1 MNAVP
6 DREVAAQLAAFR
18 RESVDLERRLRGDQL
33 TAADSEEYWRSQ
45 IGLWRGLIERTLAN
59 YPIQLRAIS
68 QIPSGG
74 EGGSWEETALEEIVE
89 VRAKLEIAPGT
100 DAELARRVVDKADR
114 NCLVSNSLKASVH
127 VVPTITI
134 ASEPIRALASV

>member
-1 MNAVP
+1 MDSRTVAIGSSPASVWANEDTLEVPLARLSWLPTMNAVP
-6 DREVAAQLAAFR
+6 DPEVAAQLAAFR

-33 TAADSEEYWRSQ
+33 SAADSEQYWRSQ

-74 EGGSWEETALEEIVE
+74 EGGSWEEAALEEIVE
-89 VRAKLEIAPGT
+89 VRAKL
-100 DAELARRVVDKADR
+100 DA
-114 NCLVSNSLKASVH
+114 
-127 VVPTITI
+127 TIERL
-134 ASEPIRALASV
+134 S

>member
-33 TAADSEEYWRSQ
+33 SAADSEEYWRSQ

-74 EGGSWEETALEEIVE
+74 EGGSWEEAALEEIVE
-89 VRAKLEIAPGT
+89 VRAKL
-100 DAELARRVVDKADR
+100 DA
-114 NCLVSNSLKASVH
+114 
-127 VVPTITI
+127 TIERL
-134 ASEPIRALASV
+134 S

>member
-33 TAADSEEYWRSQ
+33 SAGDSEEYWRSQ

-74 EGGSWEETALEEIVE
+74 EGGSWEEAALEEIVE
-89 VRAKLEIAPGT
+89 VRAKL
-100 DAELARRVVDKADR
+100 DA
-114 NCLVSNSLKASVH
+114 
-127 VVPTITI
+127 TIERL
-134 ASEPIRALASV
+134 S

>member
-1 MNAVP
+1 MDSRTIAIGSSPASVWADEDTLEVPLARLSRILTMNAVP

-33 TAADSEEYWRSQ
+33 SAADSEDYWRSQ

-74 EGGSWEETALEEIVE
+74 EGGSWEEAALEEIIE
-89 VRAKLEIAPGT
+89 VRAKL
-100 DAELARRVVDKADR
+100 DA
-114 NCLVSNSLKASVH
+114 
-127 VVPTITI
+127 TIERL
-134 ASEPIRALASV
+134 S

>member
-18 RESVDLERRLRGDQL
+18 RESVDLERRLRGDIVS
-33 TAADSEEYWRSQ
+33 APESEEYWRSQ
-45 IGLWRGLIERTLAN
+45 IGLWRRLIERTLAN

-74 EGGSWEETALEEIVE
+74 EGGTWEEAALEEIVE
-89 VRAKLEIAPGT
+89 VRAKL
-100 DAELARRVVDKADR
+100 DA
-114 NCLVSNSLKASVH
+114 
-127 VVPTITI
+127 TIERL
-134 ASEPIRALASV
+134 S

>member
-33 TAADSEEYWRSQ
+33 SAADSEEYWRSQ
-45 IGLWRGLIERTLAN
+45 IGLWRGLIERTLGN

-74 EGGSWEETALEEIVE
+74 AGGSWEEAALEEIVE
-89 VRAKLEIAPGT
+89 VRAKL
-100 DAELARRVVDKADR
+100 DA
-114 NCLVSNSLKASVH
+114 
-127 VVPTITI
+127 TIERL
-134 ASEPIRALASV
+134 S